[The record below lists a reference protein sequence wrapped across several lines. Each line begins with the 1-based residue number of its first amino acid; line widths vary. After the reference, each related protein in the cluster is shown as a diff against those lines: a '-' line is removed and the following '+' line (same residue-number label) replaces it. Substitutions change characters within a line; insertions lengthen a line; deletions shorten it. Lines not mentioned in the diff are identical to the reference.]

1 MMIVAIASCITEFLI
16 RHKAI
21 DNGQADVYKYGFE
34 IIISSVFTCIISTV
48 LGLVFK
54 CLFASMLYLGM
65 FIILRSIC
73 GGYHAKTYWQCN
85 LIFAIVTTLVLTIFK
100 FIPVEQFMELH
111 YICIFLA
118 IIISSVYAPIENENK
133 PHSEKQKIY
142 FRILSVIMV
151 VLLAL
156 ISCILIIKFRS
167 SYSILID
174 VTLLVIS
181 ISMFVT
187 NPWRGCEKYEQDN

>member
-1 MMIVAIASCITEFLI
+1 MMIMAIASCITEFLI

-21 DNGQADVYKYGFE
+21 DSGQAEVYQYGFE
-34 IIISSVFTCIISTV
+34 IIISSVFTCVISV
-48 LGLVFK
+48 ILGLVFR
-54 CLFASMLYLGM
+54 CLFASLLYLGM
-65 FIILRSIC
+65 FIILRSVC

-100 FIPVEQFMELH
+100 FILVEQFMELH
-111 YICIFLA
+111 YICISLA
-118 IIISSVYAPIENENK
+118 IIITVVYAPIENENK
-133 PHSEKQKIY
+133 PLSKKQKGY

-167 SYSILID
+167 SYGILID
-174 VTLLVIS
+174 TTLLVIS

-187 NPWRGCEKYEQDN
+187 NPWRGGEKI